1 MKKAVSILA
10 LAAVI
15 SIAYAYN
22 HRHTEGFAVIT
33 LEQLQ
38 KKTLLNNDTLYV
50 VNFWATWCK
59 PCIAEMPYFEA
70 AGKKFADKKVK
81 VLLVS
86 LDFLSEK
93 ERVAKFVTVKNLG
106 SEVYLLNAG
115 NPNNWVDK
123 IDPAWSGA
131 LPATV
136 MYKNSTKTFFREG
149 DFTQAELD
157 SLIQTKIN

>member
-1 MKKAVSILA
+1 MKKAASIITIVGA
-10 LAAVI
+10 I
-15 SIAYAYN
+15 TIAYAFKPL
-22 HRHTEGFAVIT
+22 RTWGFDVIT

-38 KKTLLNNDTLYV
+38 KKTLQNNDTLYV

-81 VLLVS
+81 ILLVS

-93 ERVAKFVTVKNLG
+93 DRVAKFTEVKKLQ

-123 IDPAWSGA
+123 IDPTWSGA
-131 LPATV
+131 LPATA
-136 MYKNSTKTFFREG
+136 MYKNTSKTFFREG
-149 DFTQAELD
+149 DFTQVELD